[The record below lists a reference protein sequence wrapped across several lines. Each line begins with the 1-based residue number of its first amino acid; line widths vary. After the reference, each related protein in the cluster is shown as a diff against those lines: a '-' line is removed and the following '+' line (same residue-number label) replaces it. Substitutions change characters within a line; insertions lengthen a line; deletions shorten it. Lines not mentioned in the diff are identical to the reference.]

1 MSGFEYTK
9 GNTILKAENI
19 SLNLGGFQILKDV
32 NVEIRDVVRPGM
44 NQGQVVGFLGP
55 SGVGKT
61 KFFEILSGILRP
73 TTGTVVMGIPLEP
86 VRPGRVGV
94 VQQTYPLFPYR
105 TVFQNLMVAANR
117 NKSHK
122 HESKERIMNI
132 LETFGLD
139 KHKGRYPAELS
150 GGQRQRVSIA
160 QQLLCSEHF
169 LLLDEPFS
177 GLDMNSI
184 EKVLEMLRGVSLM
197 HELNTIIIV
206 SHDIVST
213 SSISDTLWIMGRD
226 RDAQGNIING
236 AKIKKEYD
244 LMSMGL
250 AWRKGIET
258 ESGFNELMRE
268 IRGIFPTL

>member
-1 MSGFEYTK
+1 MSKIEYTK
-9 GNTILKAENI
+9 NETILKAENI

-32 NVEIRDVVRPGM
+32 NVEVKNIVRPGVT
-44 NQGQVVGFLGP
+44 QGQVVGFLGP
-55 SGVGKT
+55 SGIGKT

-73 TTGTVVMGIPLEP
+73 TTGTVNIGSPLSPAE
-86 VRPGRVGV
+86 PGRVGV

-105 TVFQNLMVAANR
+105 TVYGNLLVAARKAKTPKNQC
-117 NKSHK
+117 
-122 HESKERIMNI
+122 KEKIMNI
-132 LETFGLD
+132 LTTFGLD
-139 KHKGRYPAELS
+139 KHKNRYPAELS

-184 EKVLEMLRGVSLM
+184 EKVVDMLRGVSLM

-206 SHDIVST
+206 SHDIAST
-213 SSISDTLWIMGRD
+213 ASISDTLWIMGRD
-226 RDAQGNIING
+226 RDKDGNIING
-236 AKIKKEYD
+236 AKIKKEFD
-244 LMSMGL
+244 LMEMDL

-258 ESGFNELMRE
+258 EPRFNDLMRE
-268 IRGIFPTL
+268 IRAIFPTL

>member
-1 MSGFEYTK
+1 MSRFEYTK
-9 GNTILKAENI
+9 KDTILRAENI

-32 NVEIRDVVRPGM
+32 NVEIKDIVRPGM

-55 SGVGKT
+55 SGIGKT
-61 KFFEILSGILRP
+61 KFFEILSGLLKP
-73 TTGTVVMGIPLEP
+73 STGTVVIGTPLSP
-86 VRPGRVGV
+86 VAPGKVGV
-94 VQQTYPLFPYR
+94 VQQSYPLFPYR
-105 TVFQNLMVAANR
+105 NVYDNLMVAARKGNVPKGHR
-117 NKSHK
+117 NEK
-122 HESKERIMNI
+122 IMGI
-132 LETFGLD
+132 LTTFGLE
-139 KHKGRYPAELS
+139 KHKNRYPAELS

-184 EKVLEMLRGVSLM
+184 EKVLDMLRGVSLM

-213 SSISDTLWIMGRD
+213 ASIADTLWIMGRD
-226 RDAQGNIING
+226 RDQQGNIING

-244 LMSMGL
+244 LMSMDL

-258 ESGFNELMRE
+258 EPEFNNLMKE
-268 IRGIFPTL
+268 IRAMFPTL